1 MREDTWGGGTQ
12 GGRGNGGIG
21 GSGTETETAPAC
33 DFPAKSEG
41 LVGGGGAGSAHC
53 APPVGGRG
61 RREGLEFFP

>member
-12 GGRGNGGIG
+12 RGRGNGGIG

-33 DFPAKSEG
+33 DLPAKSKG
-41 LVGGGGAGSAHC
+41 LVGGGAGSAHR

-61 RREGLEFFP
+61 RREGLKFFP

>member
-12 GGRGNGGIG
+12 GGRGDGGIG

-33 DFPAKSEG
+33 DLAAESEG
-41 LVGGGGAGSAHC
+41 LVGGGVGSAHC

-61 RREGLEFFP
+61 RREGLKFFP